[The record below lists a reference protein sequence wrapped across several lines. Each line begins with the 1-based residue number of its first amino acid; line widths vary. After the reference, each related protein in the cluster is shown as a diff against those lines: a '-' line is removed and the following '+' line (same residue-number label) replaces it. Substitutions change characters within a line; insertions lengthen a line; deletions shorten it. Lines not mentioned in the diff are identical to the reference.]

1 MKLELKHVVGY
12 LPYKLKMIS
21 YNDFVSPSI
30 RELRVDGFQF
40 MIDTRKPI
48 LRPLSDLIKEIEIN
62 GEKIVPII
70 ELAKLTHIKDNHI
83 AEISQSVKGECDGV
97 KYSFGFYNG
106 SFWMRRLRGKKWV
119 VNDVFSQDELFEKL
133 DEWHF
138 DWRYDLIKNELAID
152 INTL

>member
-1 MKLELKHVVGY
+1 
-12 LPYKLKMIS
+12 
-21 YNDFVSPSI
+21 
-30 RELRVDGFQF
+30 